1 MSRARAVG
9 RDHASGEDIATAIEF
24 DASRSGGPDDV
35 GDHYSL
41 LGRRAKCHGQRDEQA
56 GAIPNREALV
66 QSAEPHQ
73 IIKELQGHRFCQKA
87 ETLPQEQMLL
97 GVVDVQQNEAFGEAG

>member
-1 MSRARAVG
+1 M
-9 RDHASGEDIATAIEF
+9 
-24 DASRSGGPDDV
+24 
-35 GDHYSL
+35 
-41 LGRRAKCHGQRDEQA
+41 
-56 GAIPNREALV
+56 